1 MVETSLEAV
10 AVCGAALLSDA
21 FAPVP
26 SPSDRGFL
34 NSSPLRLADNNPL
47 PGLRTRICK
56 SLPETVELLPL
67 RFCRSMPSFGAIDPA
82 LWNQTHAS
90 PARDNSV
97 GKPSLAEVGMIGDD
111 DLEAG
116 RQLLPYVRNELE

>member
-1 MVETSLEAV
+1 
-10 AVCGAALLSDA
+10 
-21 FAPVP
+21 
-26 SPSDRGFL
+26 
-34 NSSPLRLADNNPL
+34 
-47 PGLRTRICK
+47 
-56 SLPETVELLPL
+56 
-67 RFCRSMPSFGAIDPA
+67 MPSFGAIDPA

-90 PARDNSV
+90 PARDNIV

>member
-1 MVETSLEAV
+1 
-10 AVCGAALLSDA
+10 
-21 FAPVP
+21 
-26 SPSDRGFL
+26 
-34 NSSPLRLADNNPL
+34 
-47 PGLRTRICK
+47 
-56 SLPETVELLPL
+56 
-67 RFCRSMPSFGAIDPA
+67 MPSFGAIDPA

-116 RQLLPYVRNELE
+116 PQLLAYLEMNLNSL